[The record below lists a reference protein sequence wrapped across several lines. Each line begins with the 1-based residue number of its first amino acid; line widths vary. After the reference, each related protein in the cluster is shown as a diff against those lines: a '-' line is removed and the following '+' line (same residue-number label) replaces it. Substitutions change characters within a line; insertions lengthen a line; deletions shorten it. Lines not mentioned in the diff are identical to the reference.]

1 MSQKKRGDNVS
12 LKGEKT
18 KQDIREKAYQLFV
31 EKGFKEVTMKDICEL
46 TGLSRGGLYRHYEST
61 SQIFLEIVNDF
72 SNSQKSEIFTKIE
85 QHIPAT
91 TILEEILSK
100 YANEMLDYK
109 NSISLA
115 VYEFYSNPMVSKEDN
130 SVKKQYEI
138 SKSTWVELINY
149 GIDTKEFN
157 PVTPESIFNII
168 IFAYQGVRMYS
179 RLMKMDNNIPTQII
193 NEIKRL
199 LLPEE
204 VQHEK

>member
-1 MSQKKRGDNVS
+1 MS
-12 LKGEKT
+12 LKGDKT
-18 KQDIREKAYQLFV
+18 KQDIREKAYQLFS
-31 EKGFKEVTMKDICEL
+31 EKGFKDVTMKDICEL
-46 TGLSRGGLYRHYEST
+46 TGLSRGGL
-61 SQIFLEIVNDF
+61 
-72 SNSQKSEIFTKIE
+72 SEMI
-85 QHIPAT
+85 
-91 TILEEILSK
+91 
-100 YANEMLDYK
+100 DYK

-115 VYEFYSNPMVSKEDN
+115 IYEFYSNPAVSKENN

-138 SKSTWVELINY
+138 SKSIWIELINY

-157 PVTPESIFNII
+157 SVNPESIFNVI
-168 IFAYQGVRMYS
+168 IFAYQRVRMYS